1 MNIISSVF
9 TIESYS
15 FVIDLILT
23 SQPALN
29 NSLTTVYGLPL
40 IKNKYRKEHS
50 WALAPLF
57 VPQRHWCKLKQVTHG
72 AVRQILKKWHNGS
85 GANING
91 VNSRPCCPI

>member
-72 AVRQILKKWHNGS
+72 AVRQMWWPKNFS
-85 GANING
+85 
-91 VNSRPCCPI
+91 